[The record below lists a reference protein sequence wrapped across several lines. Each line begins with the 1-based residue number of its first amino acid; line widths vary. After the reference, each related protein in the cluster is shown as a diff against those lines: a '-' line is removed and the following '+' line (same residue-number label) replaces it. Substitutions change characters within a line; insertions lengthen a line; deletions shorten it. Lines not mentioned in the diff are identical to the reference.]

1 MNKQAVADDLLFER
15 LLKSAAVLVVDDEP
29 GMRNFLKRA
38 LEHRCALLDT
48 AGSAEE
54 AEALRLRYHFDL
66 LLVDVRLPGLTGLD
80 WISKLRERGVRTHV
94 IYMSA
99 YADLG
104 IAIEALQL
112 GADDFIVKPFRT
124 EQMLLSIQR
133 ALLRRQIIR
142 ENSLLRLQ
150 LDQMRSNDGIIGD
163 SIVMQELLRRIQ
175 RSALSQSMVLI
186 QGEAGTGK
194 ALVARTIHEYSRRSG
209 GFVTVDC
216 SAFDEQ
222 ALDVELFGI
231 VRHQPVDPFKTQEG
245 LFVHADKGTL
255 FLDKIDYLPEKTQ
268 ARLAAVVESGQVRPV
283 NGTQYIPV
291 NVRVIGASTSARS
304 SQPDGLAQGDGFR
317 GDLIHRLNVIPLQ
330 VPALRERE
338 RDIELLVAFFMEQ
351 LAAELRLDA
360 VELLHSD
367 WEKLNRYHWPG
378 NVRELRNVV
387 ERTVLLGELPLDCL
401 SQNPP
406 AQEESSGYPL
416 DWSLESVER
425 AHIEAVLAAMK
436 NNKSAAAR
444 ALGVSRKTLER
455 KQALWQR
462 IDASN

>member
-1 MNKQAVADDLLFER
+1 MLNRQAVADDVLFER

-80 WISKLRERGVRTHV
+80 WIARLRDRGVRTHV

-112 GADDFIVKPFRT
+112 GADDFVVKPFRT

-133 ALLRRQIIR
+133 TLLRRQIIR

-150 LDQMRSNDGIIGD
+150 LDQMRSKEGIIGE
-163 SIVMQELLRRIQ
+163 SPLMQELLRRIQ
-175 RSALSQSMVLI
+175 RAALSQSTVLI
-186 QGEAGTGK
+186 LGEAGTGK

-209 GFVTVDC
+209 GFVSLDC
-216 SAFDEQ
+216 SAFDAQ
-222 ALDVELFGI
+222 ALEAELFGML
-231 VRHQPVDPFKTQEG
+231 RPQPDDSLKVQEG

-268 ARLAAVVESGQVRPV
+268 ARLAAVLDSGQLRPMG
-283 NGTQYIPV
+283 GTQYIPV
-291 NVRVIGASTSARS
+291 NVRVIGASTTRAETLLQGEGVR
-304 SQPDGLAQGDGFR
+304 GELAHH
-317 GDLIHRLNVIPLQ
+317 LSVIPLH
-330 VPALRERE
+330 VPALRDRG

-351 LAAELRLDA
+351 LAAELRLDP

-367 WEKLNRYHWPG
+367 WEILSRYHWPG

-387 ERTVLLGELPLDCL
+387 ERCVLLGELPLDSLC
-401 SQNPP
+401 QNQP
-406 AQEESSGYPL
+406 APSESAPGYPL

-425 AHIEAVLAAMK
+425 AHIEAVLDALN

-444 ALGVSRKTLER
+444 QLGVSRKTLER

-462 IDASN
+462 IDASD